1 VYFSVLFG
9 FVYSRDIFRLNGF
22 LYRDQI

>member
-1 VYFSVLFG
+1 VLFG